1 MDQLLHEAW
10 QLLPSLSA
18 GKDSSTPQEEAE
30 RYFRLVHD
38 RSSAREGE
46 SLIFLAPS
54 PSEYVEQVESI
65 ASMYEREYWHK
76 QRLLEGISYHHPNKT
91 EEKDEQQEEER
102 ERMTLQNI
110 HALWLSEPHIRHSLG
125 SFLLFLLVE
134 CHLLFSLIASCSPLS
149 LLSVQEACRL
159 FCSILLLSRISLLIS
174 LLQQTKVNKWIGAI
188 RASRTISDSLR
199 H

>member
-1 MDQLLHEAW
+1 MSLFFLILVFECDSIFLNLAHYFFSFDFVICDLFCCCCGWNTRKTFQSVTQRMDQLLHEAW

-110 HALWLSEPHIRHSLG
+110 HALWLSEPHIRHSL
-125 SFLLFLLVE
+125 
-134 CHLLFSLIASCSPLS
+134 
-149 LLSVQEACRL
+149 
-159 FCSILLLSRISLLIS
+159 
-174 LLQQTKVNKWIGAI
+174 VNKWIGAI